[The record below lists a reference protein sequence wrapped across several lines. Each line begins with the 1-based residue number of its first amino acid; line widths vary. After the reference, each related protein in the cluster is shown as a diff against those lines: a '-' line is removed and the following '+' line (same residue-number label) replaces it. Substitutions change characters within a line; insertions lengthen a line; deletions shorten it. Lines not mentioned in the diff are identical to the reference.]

1 MVMTSYFE
9 NQYSRT
15 HLDSA
20 FHMVKYAVLIKT
32 MVFEKQNKKRRERG
46 ENPSNL
52 HYGTTVQK

>member
-9 NQYSRT
+9 NQYSGT

-32 MVFEKQNKKRRERG
+32 MVFEKQNKKKKRKRG
-46 ENPSNL
+46 KPL
-52 HYGTTVQK
+52 